1 MSLSLKDRFKAIVR
15 ICRIAFDPSVDYIN
29 LMWQSKSSVKPTN
42 APVYDSNDKRTIY
55 THTFYVEGDKP
66 VNTMMT
72 YMAHVAAKSDNLD
85 DLNVRCE
92 YYLNKVAV
100 AHMLFN
106 PDSDNELQYISK
118 PIRCVPKD
126 RDNEN

>member
-1 MSLSLKDRFKAIVR
+1 MSLPLKDRFKALAR
-15 ICRIAFDPSVDYIN
+15 ICRIVFDPNVDYIN
-29 LMWQSKSSVKPTN
+29 MMWQTKSADRPNDT
-42 APVYDSNDKRTIY
+42 PVYDVDEKRAIF
-55 THTFYVEGDKP
+55 THTFFVDGDKP

-92 YYLNKVAV
+92 FYLNKVAV

-106 PDSDNELQYISK
+106 PDSDNELQYISE
-118 PIRCVPKD
+118 PIRSIPRK
-126 RDNEN
+126 RDEVN